1 MHKVSQIWDQIQAA
15 LFPRLEETFGERLTE
30 KTRQVI
36 AILEVARIE
45 ESVPSRWANRMG
57 RPRKC
62 RRALAR
68 AFVAKAVYDL
78 PGTKH
83 LIDMLHNQSVLR
95 RICGFESSGDIP
107 DEATFS
113 RAFAEFAKS
122 NLADKVH
129 EALVKEHL
137 GNQIIGHISR
147 DSTAVRAREK
157 PVKREKVE
165 KKPCKRGRPR
175 QGEVREPKTPTRLER
190 QLDQTPED
198 ALREIPDRCDTGKK
212 RDAKGNAHKWIGYK
226 AHIDFADGG
235 LPVTVVT
242 TAASVHDSQVAIP
255 MSRITAGRV
264 TALYELM
271 DSAYDAE
278 HIRST
283 VADLGHVAIIDRNRR
298 GNETAIGF
306 DPAEKRRYA
315 ERSTAERGNS
325 RLKDEFGLRHVRV
338 RGHAK
343 VHAHIMFGIIAL
355 FADQLLK
362 MVT

>member
-1 MHKVSQIWDQIQAA
+1 MHKVSQIWDQIQVA
-15 LFPRLEETFGERLTE
+15 LFPRLEETFEEPLTE

-45 ESVPSRWANRMG
+45 ESVPSRWASRMG

-83 LIDMLHNQSVLR
+83 LIDMLHNQPVLR

-113 RAFAEFAKS
+113 RAFGEFAESK
-122 NLADKVH
+122 LADKVH

-137 GNQIIGHISR
+137 GDQIIGHISR
-147 DSTAVRAREK
+147 DSTAVGAREK

-165 KKPCKRGRPR
+165 KKPRKRGRPR
-175 QGEVREPKTPTRLER
+175 KGEVREPKAPTRLER
-190 QLDQTPED
+190 QLDQTPEE
-198 ALREIPDRCDTGKK
+198 ALREIPVLCDTGKK
-212 RDAKGNAHKWIGYK
+212 KDAKGNTYKWIGYK
-226 AHIDFADGG
+226 AHVDFADGG
-235 LPVTVVT
+235 LPLTVVT

-255 MSRITAGRV
+255 MSRITAHRV

-278 HIRST
+278 HIRRV
-283 VADLGHVAIIDRNRR
+283 VAAQGHVAIIERNSR
-298 GNETAIGF
+298 GNANAIGF
-306 DPAEKRRYA
+306 DPAAKRRYA